1 MGAGEPS
8 ALGVK
13 GANTEQVSAVQS
25 RALGSAFWG
34 LWMATGIS
42 SVGDGLVAVA
52 LPLLATRLTHSALL
66 IAGVAAA
73 NRAASALGAL
83 PAGLLADRFDRWK
96 AMVASDIVSGSTVA
110 LLVLTMAF
118 GSPGIAGLYLASA
131 VLGLCEMVYR
141 LSMQGAFPDVVRDS
155 SALGTA
161 NGRLIA
167 VEGAGEQFVGPG
179 IGGVLFGVVRSL
191 PFGAD
196 AVSFFASAALVG
208 ASRPRPPAGAALDGA
223 RNGGPAGGVEGTG
236 AGAGGPSAP
245 PAPGAGASPAYRAW
259 RADMAE
265 GVRAFRAL
273 PGVSALTLATSSQA
287 LCNWMVLGVLV
298 VFAERSLHLGTSGYG
313 LFYAFSALAGVVG
326 SFFGGWF
333 QKRLGTRRIM
343 VAAGLAC
350 AVSYAGLSVVAG
362 AVAAVFVYGLGELG
376 VAVYN
381 VGSVTARQRLVP
393 RAMFGRVGGIY
404 RLSVLAV
411 SPLGALV
418 GGAVA
423 SAAGPRVTMVVAS
436 ATVLALLA
444 VWGPKCWRQLD
455 GVDDRPIT

>member
-13 GANTEQVSAVQS
+13 GANSEQVGATQR

-34 LWMATGIS
+34 LWAATGIS

-52 LPLLATRLTHSALL
+52 LPLLATRLTHSALV
-66 IAGVAAA
+66 IAGVAAV
-73 NRAASALGAL
+73 NRGASALGAL
-83 PAGLLADRFDRWK
+83 PAGALADRFNRWK
-96 AMVASDIVSGSTVA
+96 AMVASDLVSGSAMV
-110 LLVLTMAF
+110 LLVMAIAL
-118 GSPGIAGLYLASA
+118 GSPGVPGLYLASA

-141 LSMQGAFPDVVRDS
+141 LSMQGAFPDVVGDH

-179 IGGVLFGVVRSL
+179 IGGVLFGVARSL

-196 AVSFFASAALVG
+196 ALSFFASAALVG
-208 ASRPRPPAGAALDGA
+208 ASHPRPPAGVAP
-223 RNGGPAGGVEGTG
+223 GGTLSGQAGGTA
-236 AGAGGPSAP
+236 AGAG
-245 PAPGAGASPAYRAW
+245 PGEPRRSTVPVPDSGASRVYRAW

-265 GVRAFRAL
+265 GLRAFRSL
-273 PGVSALTLATSSQA
+273 PGVRALTLATSSQA

-298 VFAERSLHLGTSGYG
+298 VYAERSLHLGTTGYG
-313 LFYAFSALAGVVG
+313 LFYAFAALAGVVG

-333 QKRLGTRRIM
+333 QRRFGTRRVM
-343 VAAGLAC
+343 VGAGLAC
-350 AVSYAGLSVVAG
+350 AVSYAGLSVTIG
-362 AVAAVFVYGLGELG
+362 AVAAVFVYGLGEFA

-404 RLSVLAV
+404 RLAVLAV

-423 SAAGPRVTMVVAS
+423 TAAGPRVTMVVAS
-436 ATVLALLA
+436 ASVLALLA
-444 VWGPKCWRQLD
+444 VWGPKCWRQLV
-455 GVDDRPIT
+455 GVDDRPVT